1 MKNYDSLSV
10 VITSFPLVLNL
21 SWWTNIFTIAAAVIN
36 KYKPEQS
43 ADPTLLVMLWVNL
56 SLGCILLLIHFVN
69 LFLLISMALKKK
81 LPWWI
86 FFKNIQL
93 IMILNNF
100 CIFTICSF
108 TIKSIKY
115 SIITINTFTCFFNNY
130 YIYFFYLFIFR
141 TKIVLL

>member
-81 LPWWI
+81 LP
-86 FFKNIQL
+86 
-93 IMILNNF
+93 
-100 CIFTICSF
+100 
-108 TIKSIKY
+108 
-115 SIITINTFTCFFNNY
+115 
-130 YIYFFYLFIFR
+130 
-141 TKIVLL
+141 